1 MERII
6 KSIIFIFIVLFS
18 VIACNDK
25 REVTVTEKFRYPN
38 FCESVFENFITRD
51 GDRLMDG
58 NEEFRFAGANM
69 PGMNLPYD
77 YTMRLP
83 ERLILP
89 TPWEQADGFE
99 TLVQMNA
106 KVVRLWNLPMRGPD
120 DDWMDWAYI
129 QEPGKFNE
137 EAFKT
142 IDNLLALANQY
153 GIRIIFSLGAESGD
167 YLGGIGEYAEWNGLP
182 RSEFYTNEKC
192 KSDYKMTLDYVI
204 NRRNS
209 VTGRLYKDDKA
220 ILAWQF
226 GNELVRAP
234 LEWEAEMADY
244 LKSIDSNHLVIAG
257 NTNRVPE
264 EPPANLD
271 IVTRHYYGGDWQ
283 ERCKND
289 MAIAKGKR
297 PFIIGEYGLTSDV
310 EATRKF
316 YEEAL
321 QNGTSGHLIWSMY
334 FHNRFGGFNWHQ
346 IFTHPSIGS
355 FHWPGFESGAAHN
368 EKEMLALLRE
378 YAFKMQGKEP
388 TEIPVPQSPQLLPS
402 TTGLPFLTWRGSA
415 GAGGYNIERAEN
427 PNGPWIMIGEN
438 VSDANVAYRPLFNDE
453 SALANHD
460 YYYRVSA
467 LNSSGIS
474 SPSNILG
481 PVRFR
486 SQLFV
491 DEFQNLDKIKQ
502 KSDGIE
508 YDNDFNG
515 LYGEYLF
522 RLKGKN
528 EEAIIYELPGNVSS
542 IKVWSFFEDD
552 IRTPMILVSSADD
565 NFTSL
570 QVSRVKEQNLVSFD
584 KVSQLRGL
592 KRVLVVHKA
601 DVIQDINNVRFVKIQ
616 WDGLME
622 LDRVEIE
629 FSK

>member
-1 MERII
+1 
-6 KSIIFIFIVLFS
+6 
-18 VIACNDK
+18 
-25 REVTVTEKFRYPN
+25 
-38 FCESVFENFITRD
+38 
-51 GDRLMDG
+51 
-58 NEEFRFAGANM
+58 
-69 PGMNLPYD
+69 
-77 YTMRLP
+77 
-83 ERLILP
+83 
-89 TPWEQADGFE
+89 
-99 TLVQMNA
+99 
-106 KVVRLWNLPMRGPD
+106 
-120 DDWMDWAYI
+120 
-129 QEPGKFNE
+129 
-137 EAFKT
+137 
-142 IDNLLALANQY
+142 
-153 GIRIIFSLGAESGD
+153 
-167 YLGGIGEYAEWNGLP
+167 
-182 RSEFYTNEKC
+182 
-192 KSDYKMTLDYVI
+192 
-204 NRRNS
+204 
-209 VTGRLYKDDKA
+209 
-220 ILAWQF
+220 
-226 GNELVRAP
+226 
-234 LEWEAEMADY
+234 
-244 LKSIDSNHLVIAG
+244 
-257 NTNRVPE
+257 
-264 EPPANLD
+264 
-271 IVTRHYYGGDWQ
+271 
-283 ERCKND
+283 
-289 MAIAKGKR
+289 
-297 PFIIGEYGLTSDV
+297 
-310 EATRKF
+310 
-316 YEEAL
+316 
-321 QNGTSGHLIWSMY
+321 
-334 FHNRFGGFNWHQ
+334 
-346 IFTHPSIGS
+346 
-355 FHWPGFESGAAHN
+355 
-368 EKEMLALLRE
+368 
-378 YAFKMQGKEP
+378 MQGKEP
-388 TEIPVPQSPQLLPS
+388 TDIPVPQSPQLLPS
-402 TTGLPFLTWRGSA
+402 TTDLPFLTWRGSA

-552 IRTPMILVSSADD
+552 IRTPMILVSSADE

-601 DVIQDINNVRFVKIQ
+601 DVIQDINNARFVKIQ